1 MNILDGQNLAFGKPI
16 NGSNLV
22 CFSWNKNL
30 FYPWISVIFTSKN
43 HFGPSLLGGM
53 TKRVSKDSPL
63 VAQMV
68 NLQCRRPGFDPWVG
82 KIPWRREWQPTPLF
96 LPGEFHGQKRLVG
109 HSPWGCKRIGHDWE
123 TNTFTLS
130 LSYTDSSA

>member
-16 NGSNLV
+16 NGSNLA

-30 FYPWISVIFTSKN
+30 FYLWISVIFISKH
-43 HFGPSLLGGM
+43 HFGPSLLGSM
-53 TKRVSKDSPL
+53 TKWISKNSSL

-96 LPGEFHGQKRLVG
+96 LPGEFHGQRRLVG
-109 HSPWGCKRIGHDWE
+109 YSPWGCKRIGHDWV

-130 LSYTDSSA
+130 LSHKDSSA